1 MTRPHQFRKAFA
13 VVAVATLL
21 LASLA
26 LAFTKGRSPFGK
38 RAPAATITPSDQ
50 MPRVVLWA
58 WERPVDL
65 RFIDPRETGVA
76 FLARTIHLRANEV
89 GVRPRLQPLD
99 LPEGTK
105 VIAVA
110 RLESDQHTKPDLSGQ
125 QTERLAAAIAEMAQ
139 LPNVLA
145 IQIDFDATR
154 SERAFYHD
162 VILAAR
168 RRLPASVALSIT
180 ALASWCSDDDW
191 ISDLPIDEAVPML
204 FRMGPDGRQI
214 RNRVASGEEFPARPC
229 RGSYGISTDEPLRN
243 LSAAKRLYVF
253 NPDAWTES
261 SVRAITDPR
270 K

>member
-1 MTRPHQFRKAFA
+1 MRSGQLRKAFA
-13 VVAVATLL
+13 AFAVATLM

-26 LAFTKGRSPFGK
+26 LAFTKARSVFSK
-38 RAPAATITPSDQ
+38 RTPALTITRSNQ

-58 WERPVDL
+58 WERPTDL
-65 RFIDPRETGVA
+65 RFINPRETGVA

-89 GVRPRLQPLD
+89 VVRPRLQPLNV
-99 LPEGTK
+99 PEGTK

-110 RLESDQHTKPDLSGQ
+110 RVESDQRTKPYLSTQ
-125 QTERLAAAIAEMAQ
+125 QTEELAATIAEMAR
-139 LPNVLA
+139 LPNVST
-145 IQIDFDATR
+145 IQIDFDATQ
-154 SERAFYHD
+154 SERTFYHD
-162 VILAAR
+162 VIQAVR
-168 RRLPASVALSIT
+168 GRLPASVSLSIT

-214 RNRVASGEEFPARPC
+214 RDRVASGEEFPARPC
-229 RGSYGISTDEPLRN
+229 RDSYGISTDEPLRN

-261 SVRAITDPR
+261 SVRAITDSR

>member
-1 MTRPHQFRKAFA
+1 MRSGQLRKAFA
-13 VVAVATLL
+13 AFAVATLL

-26 LAFTKGRSPFGK
+26 LAFTKGRAVFSK
-38 RAPAATITPSDQ
+38 RTPAVTITRSNQ
-50 MPRVVLWA
+50 MPRVILWA

-65 RFIDPRETGVA
+65 RFINPRETGVA

-89 GVRPRLQPLD
+89 VVRPRLQPLNVPD
-99 LPEGTK
+99 GTR

-110 RLESDQHTKPDLSGQ
+110 RVETDSKNKPDLSNQ
-125 QTERLAAAIAEMAQ
+125 QRDQLTAAIAEMTRI
-139 LPNVLA
+139 PNVST

-162 VILAAR
+162 VILAVR
-168 RRLPASVALSIT
+168 GRLPAWVSLSIT
-180 ALASWCSDDDW
+180 ALGSWCSDDDW

-214 RNRVASGEEFPARPC
+214 RNRVAAGEEFPARPC
-229 RGSYGISTDEPLRN
+229 RSSYGISTDEPLRN

-253 NPDAWTES
+253 NPDAWTER
-261 SVRAITDPR
+261 SVRAITDSR

>member
-1 MTRPHQFRKAFA
+1 MRSGQFRKVYAAF
-13 VVAVATLL
+13 AVATLL

-26 LAFTKGRSPFGK
+26 LAFTKGRAVFSK
-38 RAPAATITPSDQ
+38 RIPAMTIRHSDQ

-76 FLARTIHLRANEV
+76 FLARTIQLRTNKV
-89 GVRPRLQPLD
+89 VVRPRLQPLD
-99 LPEGTK
+99 LPEGTR

-110 RLESDQHTKPDLSGQ
+110 RVESDQRTKPDLSAQ
-125 QTERLAAAIAEMAQ
+125 QSDELAAAIAEMAR
-139 LPNVLA
+139 LPNVSS

-154 SERAFYHD
+154 SERTFYHD
-162 VILAAR
+162 VILAVR

-180 ALASWCSDDDW
+180 ALASWCSDDEW

-214 RNRVASGEEFPARPC
+214 RNRVSSGEEFPARLC
-229 RGSYGISTDEPLRN
+229 RNSYGISTDEPLQN

-253 NPDAWTES
+253 NPDAWTER
-261 SVRAITDPR
+261 SVRAITDSI

>member
-1 MTRPHQFRKAFA
+1 MRTGQLRKAFA
-13 VVAVATLL
+13 AFAVATLL
-21 LASLA
+21 LASVA
-26 LAFTKGRSPFGK
+26 LAFTKARSRFGK
-38 RAPAATITPSDQ
+38 RAPAVTITRSDQ

-65 RFIDPRETGVA
+65 HFINPRETGVA
-76 FLARTIHLRANEV
+76 FLARTIQLRTNEV
-89 GVRPRLQPLD
+89 VVRPRLQPLD
-99 LPEGTK
+99 LPAGTR

-110 RLESDQHTKPDLSGQ
+110 RVESDPRTKPDLSTQ
-125 QTERLAAAIAEMAQ
+125 QTDEVAAAIAEMAR
-139 LPNVLA
+139 LPNVSS

-154 SERAFYHD
+154 SERTFYHD
-162 VILAAR
+162 VILAVR

-214 RNRVASGEEFPARPC
+214 RNRVASGEEFPVRPC
-229 RGSYGISTDEPLRN
+229 RNSYGISTDEPLRN

-261 SVRAITDPR
+261 SVRAITDSR

>member
-1 MTRPHQFRKAFA
+1 MRPGQLRRAFA
-13 VVAVATLL
+13 AFAVATLL

-26 LAFTKGRSPFGK
+26 LAFTKARSRFGK
-38 RAPAATITPSDQ
+38 ITTAVTITPSDQ
-50 MPRVVLWA
+50 MPLVVLWA

-65 RFIDPRETGVA
+65 RFINPRETGVA

-89 GVRPRLQPLD
+89 VVRPRLQPLD
-99 LPEGTK
+99 LPEGTR

-110 RLESDQHTKPDLSGQ
+110 RVESSSRRKLDLSPQ
-125 QTERLAAAIAEMAQ
+125 QIDELAAAIAEMARF
-139 LPNVLA
+139 PNISS

-154 SERAFYHD
+154 SERTFYHD
-162 VILAAR
+162 VILAVR
-168 RRLPASVALSIT
+168 GRLPASVALSIT

-214 RNRVASGEEFPARPC
+214 RNRVAFGEEFPARPC
-229 RGSYGISTDEPLRN
+229 RNSYGISTDEPLRN

-261 SVRAITDPR
+261 SVRTITDSR

>member
-1 MTRPHQFRKAFA
+1 MRSGQLRKTFAAF
-13 VVAVATLL
+13 AVATLM

-26 LAFTKGRSPFGK
+26 LAFTEGRSRFGK
-38 RAPAATITPSDQ
+38 RTPSTTITRSNQ

-65 RFIDPRETGVA
+65 RFINPRETGVA

-89 GVRPRLQPLD
+89 IVRPRLQPLD
-99 LPEGTK
+99 LPEGAR

-110 RLESDQHTKPDLSGQ
+110 RVESDQRTKPDLSTQ
-125 QTERLAAAIAEMAQ
+125 QTDELAAAIVELAR
-139 LPNVLA
+139 LPNVSS

-154 SERAFYHD
+154 SERTFYHD
-162 VILAAR
+162 VILAVR

-191 ISDLPIDEAVPML
+191 ISALPIDEAVPML

-214 RNRVASGEEFPARPC
+214 RNRLASGEEFAAVPC
-229 RGSYGISTDEPLRN
+229 RSSYGISTDEPLRN
-243 LSAAKRLYVF
+243 LSATKRLYVF
-253 NPDAWTES
+253 NPDAWTEG
-261 SVRAITDPR
+261 SVRAITDSR

>member
-1 MTRPHQFRKAFA
+1 MRSGQLRKTFA
-13 VVAVATLL
+13 AVAVATLL

-26 LAFTKGRSPFGK
+26 LAFTKARSVFSKRSPAVT
-38 RAPAATITPSDQ
+38 RTLSNQ

-58 WERPVDL
+58 WERPTDL
-65 RFIDPRETGVA
+65 RFINPRETGVA
-76 FLARTIHLRANEV
+76 FLARTIYLRANEIV
-89 GVRPRLQPLD
+89 VRPRLQPLNV
-99 LPEGTK
+99 PEGTK

-110 RLESDQHTKPDLSGQ
+110 RVESDSRTKFNLSTQ
-125 QTERLAAAIAEMAQ
+125 QTEELAAAIAEMAR
-139 LPNVLA
+139 LPNVSR

-154 SERAFYHD
+154 SERTFYHD
-162 VILAAR
+162 VILAVR
-168 RRLPASVALSIT
+168 GRLPASVALSMT

-214 RNRVASGEEFPARPC
+214 RNRLATGEEFPARPC
-229 RGSYGISTDEPLRN
+229 RNSYGISTDEPLRN

-261 SVRAITDPR
+261 SVRAITDSR

>member
-1 MTRPHQFRKAFA
+1 MKSGQLRKIFA
-13 VVAVATLL
+13 AIAVATLL

-26 LAFTKGRSPFGK
+26 LAFTEGRSRFGK
-38 RAPAATITPSDQ
+38 RHVAATVARPNQ
-50 MPRVVLWA
+50 MPRVFLWA

-65 RFIDPRETGVA
+65 RFINPRETGVA

-89 GVRPRLQPLD
+89 VVRPRLQPLD
-99 LPEGTK
+99 LPDRTS

-110 RLESDQHTKPDLSGQ
+110 RVETDPRIRPHLSLQ
-125 QTERLAAAIAEMAQ
+125 QTEELAAAITEMAR
-139 LPNVLA
+139 LPNVA
-145 IQIDFDATR
+145 TIQIDFDATR

-162 VILAAR
+162 VILAVR

-204 FRMGPDGRQI
+204 FRMGPDRRQI
-214 RNRVASGEEFPARPC
+214 RDRVASGQEFPAKPC
-229 RGSYGISTDEPLRN
+229 RNSYGISIDEPLRN
-243 LSAAKRLYVF
+243 LSTAKRLYVF

-261 SVRAITDPR
+261 SVRAITDSR

>member
-1 MTRPHQFRKAFA
+1 MKSAQLRKTFA
-13 VVAVATLL
+13 AIAVATLV

-26 LAFTKGRSPFGK
+26 LAFTEGRSRFAK
-38 RAPAATITPSDQ
+38 RAAAANLTRPNQ

-65 RFIDPRETGVA
+65 RFINPRETGVA
-76 FLARTIHLRANEV
+76 FLARTIYLRANEV
-89 GVRPRLQPLD
+89 IVRPRLQPLD
-99 LPEGTK
+99 LPAGTS

-110 RLESDQHTKPDLSGQ
+110 RVESDRNATPSLSAL
-125 QTERLAAAIAEMAQ
+125 QTEDLAEAIAAMTR
-139 LPNVLA
+139 LPNISA

-162 VILAAR
+162 VILAVR
-168 RRLPASVALSIT
+168 RRLPSSTALSIT

-191 ISDLPIDEAVPML
+191 ISDLPMDEAVPML
-204 FRMGPDGRQI
+204 FRMGPDRRQI
-214 RNRVASGEEFPARPC
+214 RDRVASGEEFPAKPC
-229 RGSYGISTDEPLRN
+229 RNSYGISTDEPLRS
-243 LSAAKRLYVF
+243 LSPAKRLYVF

-261 SVRAITDPR
+261 SVRAIMNAR

>member
-1 MTRPHQFRKAFA
+1 MRSGQLRKAFA
-13 VVAVATLL
+13 AFAVATLL

-26 LAFTKGRSPFGK
+26 LAFTKARSRFGK
-38 RAPAATITPSDQ
+38 RMTAGTSTQLAQ

-65 RFIDPRETGVA
+65 RFINPLETGVA
-76 FLARTIHLRANEV
+76 FLARTIRLSATEV
-89 GVRPRLQPLD
+89 VVRPRLQPLD
-99 LPEGTK
+99 LPEGTN

-110 RLESDQHTKPDLSGQ
+110 RVESDQRVKPDLSTQ
-125 QTERLAAAIAEMAQ
+125 QADELAAAIAEMAR
-139 LPNVLA
+139 LPNVST

-154 SERAFYHD
+154 SERTFYHD
-162 VILAAR
+162 VILAVR
-168 RRLPASVALSIT
+168 GRLPASVALSIT

-214 RNRVASGEEFPARPC
+214 RNRVESGEEFPARPC
-229 RGSYGISTDEPLRN
+229 RSSYGISTDEPLTN

-261 SVRAITDPR
+261 SVRAITDSR

>member
-1 MTRPHQFRKAFA
+1 MRSGQLRKAFA
-13 VVAVATLL
+13 AFAVAMLL

-26 LAFTKGRSPFGK
+26 LAFTKGRARFGK
-38 RAPAATITPSDQ
+38 RTPAVTITRSDQ

-76 FLARTIHLRANEV
+76 FLARTIQLRANEV
-89 GVRPRLQPLD
+89 VVRPRLQPLN
-99 LPEGTK
+99 LPEGTR

-110 RLESDQHTKPDLSGQ
+110 RVEVDQRTKPDLSTQ
-125 QTERLAAAIAEMAQ
+125 QTEELAAAIAEMAR
-139 LPNVLA
+139 LPNVSS

-154 SERAFYHD
+154 SERTFYRG
-162 VILAAR
+162 VILAVR
-168 RRLPASVALSIT
+168 QRLPASMALSIT
-180 ALASWCSDDDW
+180 ALASWCADDDW

-214 RNRVASGEEFPARPC
+214 RNRVASGEEFPAKPC
-229 RGSYGISTDEPLRN
+229 RNSYGVSIDEPLGN
-243 LSAAKRLYVF
+243 LLATKRLYVF
-253 NPDAWTES
+253 SPDAWTES
-261 SVRAITDPR
+261 SVRAITDSR